1 MRRMLWALRNW
12 LKRGRRRHLLR
23 LAVIVGIALAV
34 LLIWVSHSYLTGFY
48 SERLRNTA
56 NVRAA
61 IYSANLMNVLERH
74 KLIPGVLARDRAL
87 LDALIKDRYALTSAR
102 LIDVNRHL
110 QSRNLMLMDR
120 DGRVVAASNRRLLG
134 TTRADHVY
142 FREAAR
148 GNGTIF
154 SITGIDDRNLGFF
167 FAHPVRMGGSL
178 LGVIAVEVNL
188 GTLEEGWSRDMG
200 RVFVTD
206 PQDIVILSSNTDWR
220 YRQLSPLM
228 EEARLA
234 ALRDRRLGGI
244 EILPIGWIESG
255 REVSIDGQSFLRR
268 ERAIGFRGWTLNYLA
283 PMDEVRAK
291 VNAGI
296 ALEIMVLALLAALIF
311 WINSKRA
318 WRRFLRLQRESDQLR
333 DLNRRLSAEI
343 VERRRVEKTLAQ
355 TEQSLEQ
362 ASKLAALGQ
371 MSAAVSHELNQP
383 LAAMRTYIAG
393 ARLLLDRRRTVEA
406 QASIQRMDDLISRMA
421 LLTRQLKSFARKGDQ
436 DVRPLDLRDA
446 VRGALSV
453 MQPQFSQVGVAV
465 DVDMP
470 STPCIVRGDQLRIEQ
485 ILVNLLRNAFDA
497 VRGRRDCQI
506 ALSVAPG
513 PDYVIRVTD
522 NGPGLPP
529 NAEAIFE
536 PFFTTKKPGE
546 GLGLGLAISAG
557 IAQDLAGRLIA
568 RNREGVGACFELHLP
583 AMQDMETAAE

>member
-1 MRRMLWALRNW
+1 MTALLLWA
-12 LKRGRRRHLLR
+12 
-23 LAVIVGIALAV
+23 
-34 LLIWVSHSYLTGFY
+34 SHSYLTAFY

-74 KLIPGVLARDRAL
+74 QLIPGVLARDRAL
-87 LDALIKDRYALTSAR
+87 IDALVKDRYALTSAR
-102 LIDVNRHL
+102 LIDVNRQL
-110 QSRNLMLMDR
+110 QSRNLILMDR

-134 TTRADHVY
+134 TNRADRVY

-148 GNGTIF
+148 SNETSF
-154 SITGIDDRNLGFF
+154 SITGIDDRDLGFF
-167 FAHPVRMGGSL
+167 FGHPVRMGGSF

-188 GTLEEGWSRDMG
+188 GPLQEGWSRDLG
-200 RVFVTD
+200 RVFVTNA
-206 PQDIVILSSNTDWR
+206 QDIVILSSTPDWR

-234 ALRDRRLGGI
+234 AIRDNRLGGI
-244 EILPIGWIESG
+244 EILPIGWRESG
-255 REVSIDGQSFLRR
+255 QEVSIDGLNFLRR
-268 ERAIGFRGWTLNYLA
+268 ERAIGFRGWTLNYMA
-283 PMDEVRAK
+283 PTDEVQAK

-296 ALEIMVLALLAALIF
+296 ALEIMVLALLAALGF

-318 WRRFLRLQRESDQLR
+318 WRRFLRLKRESDRLR

-393 ARLLLDRRRTVEA
+393 AKLLLDRRRPVEA

-421 LLTRQLKSFARKGDQ
+421 VLTRQLKSFARKGDQ
-436 DVRPLDLRDA
+436 DMRPLDLRAA

-453 MQPQFSQVGVAV
+453 MQPQLSQTGLAV
-465 DVDMP
+465 DLDMP
-470 STPCIVRGDQLRIEQ
+470 GTPCMVRGDQLRIEQ
-485 ILVNLLRNAFDA
+485 ILVNLLRNALDA
-497 VRGRRDCQI
+497 VRGQPDRRIDLTI
-506 ALSVAPG
+506 APG
-513 PDYVIRVTD
+513 PDFVIRVVD

-529 NAEAIFE
+529 NAEEIFE

-557 IAQDLAGRLIA
+557 IAQDLGGRLVA
-568 RNREGVGACFELHLP
+568 RNRDGEGACFELHLP
-583 AMQDMETAAE
+583 ALQDMETAAE